1 LFKPANLERLLEFYP
16 SVLLDTL
23 YLSPAFQQL
32 QQH

>member
-1 LFKPANLERLLEFYP
+1 LFKPANLDRLLELYS

-23 YLSPAFQQL
+23 YLSPAFQQ